1 MHSRRDVSENDA
13 VSLVTSSESVPDLP
27 AGRLAA
33 LWRGWIRPL
42 LAMVLFLSAFRSA
55 VADWNDVPT
64 GSMKPTILEGD
75 RVFVDRRAYDL
86 KVPFTH
92 RHLAEWAEP
101 RRGDVV
107 VFSSPETGERLVK
120 RVVGIP
126 GDRILLSG
134 NRLSVNGILAAYS
147 PLGPGAIAGFE
158 GSAIGSSHLL
168 LETMGAVGHP
178 VLIGEHGS
186 ERSSFGPFVVPAG
199 SYFMM
204 GDNRDRSHDSR
215 WFGAVPRANILG
227 RAIAVVASLD
237 HEHGYR
243 PRTARFFSALR

>member
-13 VSLVTSSESVPDLP
+13 VSLVTPPESVPDRP
-27 AGRLAA
+27 TSRLAA
-33 LWRGWIRPL
+33 LWREWVRPL
-42 LAMVLFLSAFRSA
+42 LAMVMFLSAFRSA

-107 VFSSPETGERLVK
+107 VFTSPETGERLVK
-120 RVVGIP
+120 RVVGVP
-126 GDRILLSG
+126 GDRLLLSA
-134 NRLSVNGILAAYS
+134 NQLSVNGAWAAYS
-147 PLGPGAIAGFE
+147 PLGPGSIPGDD
-158 GSAIGSSHLL
+158 GSAVGSSRLL
-168 LETMGAVGHP
+168 LETMGASAHP
-178 VLIGEHGS
+178 VLVGERGL
-186 ERSSFGPFVVPAG
+186 ERSSFGPVVVPAG

-204 GDNRDRSHDSR
+204 GDNRDRSRDSR

-227 RAIAVVASLD
+227 RAVAVVASLD
-237 HEHGYR
+237 YERGYR
-243 PRTARFFSALR
+243 PRPARFFSALR